1 MPIKRESKRGK
12 VTEQK
17 KFIVFC
23 TNYDD
28 GSYYTYILNEWKH
41 NDNS

>member
-17 KFIVFC
+17 K
-23 TNYDD
+23 
-28 GSYYTYILNEWKH
+28 
-41 NDNS
+41 NSLCFAPIMMTVHITHTF